1 MTATS
6 RRVVIDTNLIVSRL
20 INREGTIGRAYDLL
34 FFSCTLLVSEATI
47 SGLRR
52 VGLRPKIERY
62 ASLAERTETIE
73 LYAEAVEMVW
83 IDLTVRDCRDMK
95 DNKFLE
101 VALCGRAELLVTGDL
116 DLLCLHPWRGIAI
129 LSPADYLAQAG

>member
-1 MTATS
+1 M
-6 RRVVIDTNLIVSRL
+6 
-20 INREGTIGRAYDLL
+20 
-34 FFSCTLLVSEATI
+34 
-47 SGLRR
+47 
-52 VGLRPKIERY
+52 RPKIERY